1 MAKINQGSSAIY
13 KSLISLSLLMTLL
26 TVVLSA
32 YIRLAEV
39 GIACEGWPTCY
50 AQLDSEAE
58 KKGVTVLTEQGR
70 DMAHYGARVA
80 HRYIAS
86 ILGLFIVAIFIVAL
100 RRGAARRTSLAVPAI
115 ILGVTVFLSLLGYYT
130 PTRSNPLITMG
141 NLLGGMLLLG
151 ILMAN
156 ILLLSMNREA
166 FLSPPLVL
174 VLSISLLLLSI
185 YYGQNYSLYMLYPLL
200 VALPVLLK
208 TRWAVLLGVLSGL
221 LVAPLVFTQY
231 DATTAIVIG
240 LSMGLTWLV
249 SAWLV
254 YAVTEQSRRLKDM
267 AITDPL
273 TGAYNRRYLELQ
285 AEKTL
290 DLWRRYQRPASL
302 LLVDIDYF
310 KRVNDKYGHAVGDTA
325 IKKLVDVISQR
336 IRRVDTL
343 CRFGGEEFVLLLSE
357 TGIGD
362 AEKVANKLRAAV
374 EEEIILPES
383 SMTISVGVAG
393 LTGVDDLDHWLNL
406 ADTAMYLA
414 KKNGR
419 NRVEV
424 AEPVQLPLEP
434 LAKTVPDWR

>member
-1 MAKINQGSSAIY
+1 MDSHLTIANESSWLRLKQHFSESFSGELIY
-13 KSLISLSLLMTLL
+13 RRRAYDVVRVDELLDKRRRN
-26 TVVLSA
+26 A
-32 YIRLAEV
+32 Y
-39 GIACEGWPTCY
+39 
-50 AQLDSEAE
+50 
-58 KKGVTVLTEQGR
+58 
-70 DMAHYGARVA
+70 
-80 HRYIAS
+80 RYI
-86 ILGLFIVAIFIVAL
+86 LLL
-100 RRGAARRTSLAVPAI
+100 LAVILAPIEAHNLYVGEVVPA
-115 ILGVTVFLSLLGYYT
+115 V
-130 PTRSNPLITMG
+130 
-141 NLLGGMLLLG
+141 GGLLLLG

-285 AEKTL
+285 AEKAL
-290 DLWRRYQRPASL
+290 EFWRRYQRPASL

-357 TGIGD
+357 TGIDD

>member
-1 MAKINQGSSAIY
+1 MDNH
-13 KSLISLSLLMTLL
+13 L
-26 TVVLSA
+26 T
-32 YIRLAEV
+32 
-39 GIACEGWPTCY
+39 IANESGWPRLKRHLGESFSGELLY
-50 AQLDSEAE
+50 RRRAYD
-58 KKGVTVLTEQGR
+58 V
-70 DMAHYGARVA
+70 ARVDELLDKRRRNA
-80 HRYIAS
+80 YRYI
-86 ILGLFIVAIFIVAL
+86 LLL
-100 RRGAARRTSLAVPAI
+100 LAVILLPIDAYNLYVGEWVPAA
-115 ILGVTVFLSLLGYYT
+115 
-130 PTRSNPLITMG
+130 
-141 NLLGGMLLLG
+141 GGLLLLG

-174 VLSISLLLLSI
+174 LLSISLLLLSI
-185 YYGQNYSLYMLYPLL
+185 YYGQNYGLYLLYPLL

-208 TRWAVLLGVLSGL
+208 TRWAILMGVLSGL

-231 DATTAIVIG
+231 DTTTAAVIG

-254 YAVTEQSRRLKDM
+254 YAVTEQSRHLRDM

-285 AEKTL
+285 AEKAL
-290 DLWRRYQRPASL
+290 ELWHRYKRPASL
-302 LLVDIDYF
+302 LLLDIDYF
-310 KRVNDKYGHAVGDTA
+310 KRINDKYGHAVGDTA
-325 IKKLVDVISQR
+325 IKGLVDVISQR
-336 IRRVDTL
+336 IRSVDTL

-357 TGIGD
+357 TSID
-362 AEKVANKLRAAV
+362 AAEKVANKLRAAAKS
-374 EEEIILPES
+374 EGILPEG

-393 LTGVDDLDHWLNL
+393 VTEAADLDHWLNL

-424 AEPVQLPLEP
+424 AGRAQLPMEP
-434 LAKTVPDWR
+434 LVKTVPDWR

>member
-1 MAKINQGSSAIY
+1 MDSHLTIANESSWLRLKRHFSESFSGELVYRRRAYDLERVDELRDKRRRNAYRYI
-13 KSLISLSLLMTLL
+13 LLLL
-26 TVVLSA
+26 AVILVP
-32 YIRLAEV
+32 I
-39 GIACEGWPTCY
+39 
-50 AQLDSEAE
+50 
-58 KKGVTVLTEQGR
+58 
-70 DMAHYGARVA
+70 VA
-80 HRYIAS
+80 HNLYVGE
-86 ILGLFIVAIFIVAL
+86 L
-100 RRGAARRTSLAVPAI
+100 VPAA
-115 ILGVTVFLSLLGYYT
+115 
-130 PTRSNPLITMG
+130 
-141 NLLGGMLLLG
+141 GGMLLLG

-166 FLSPPLVL
+166 FLPPSLVL
-174 VLSISLLLLSI
+174 LLSISLRLLSI
-185 YYGQNYSLYMLYPLL
+185 YHGQNHSLYLLYPLL

-221 LVAPLVFTQY
+221 LVAPLVFTEY
-231 DATTAIVIG
+231 DTTTAIVIG

-254 YAVTEQSRRLKDM
+254 FAVTEQSRRLKDM

-285 AEKTL
+285 AKKALEI
-290 DLWRRYQRPASL
+290 WHRYQRPASL
-302 LLVDIDYF
+302 LLIDIDYF

-325 IKKLVDVISQR
+325 IKGLVDTISQR
-336 IRRVDTL
+336 IRSVDTL

-357 TGIGD
+357 TGTDD

-374 EEEIILPES
+374 TGEAILPEG
-383 SMTISVGVAG
+383 SMTISVGIADVTVA
-393 LTGVDDLDHWLNL
+393 DDLDHWLNL

-419 NRVEV
+419 DRVEV
-424 AEPVQLPLEP
+424 ANPVLLPQKP

>member
-1 MAKINQGSSAIY
+1 MDSHLTIANESSWLRLKQHFSESFSGELIY
-13 KSLISLSLLMTLL
+13 RRR
-26 TVVLSA
+26 A
-32 YIRLAEV
+32 YDV
-39 GIACEGWPTCY
+39 
-50 AQLDSEAE
+50 
-58 KKGVTVLTEQGR
+58 
-70 DMAHYGARVA
+70 ARVDELLDKRRRIA
-80 HRYIAS
+80 YRYI
-86 ILGLFIVAIFIVAL
+86 LLL
-100 RRGAARRTSLAVPAI
+100 LAVILLPIEAQNLYVGELVPAA
-115 ILGVTVFLSLLGYYT
+115 
-130 PTRSNPLITMG
+130 
-141 NLLGGMLLLG
+141 GGMLLLG

-185 YYGQNYSLYMLYPLL
+185 YYGQSYSLYLLYPML

-208 TRWAVLLGVLSGL
+208 TRWAVLLGVLSVL

-231 DATTAIVIG
+231 DTTTAIVIG
-240 LSMGLTWLV
+240 LSMGLTWMV

-254 YAVTEQSRRLKDM
+254 FAVTEQSRRLKDM

-285 AEKTL
+285 AENAL
-290 DLWRRYQRPASL
+290 ELWRRYERPASL

-325 IKKLVDVISQR
+325 IKGLVDLISQR

-357 TGIGD
+357 TGLED

-374 EEEIILPES
+374 EGERILPEG

>member
-1 MAKINQGSSAIY
+1 MDSHLTIANESSWLRLKQHFSESFSGELIY
-13 KSLISLSLLMTLL
+13 RRR
-26 TVVLSA
+26 A
-32 YIRLAEV
+32 YDV
-39 GIACEGWPTCY
+39 
-50 AQLDSEAE
+50 
-58 KKGVTVLTEQGR
+58 
-70 DMAHYGARVA
+70 ARVDELLDKRRRNA
-80 HRYIAS
+80 YRYI
-86 ILGLFIVAIFIVAL
+86 LLL
-100 RRGAARRTSLAVPAI
+100 LAVILLPIEAHNLYVGEVVPAA
-115 ILGVTVFLSLLGYYT
+115 
-130 PTRSNPLITMG
+130 
-141 NLLGGMLLLG
+141 GGMLLLG

-185 YYGQNYSLYMLYPLL
+185 YYGQGYSLYLLYPLL

-221 LVAPLVFTQY
+221 LVAPLVLTQY
-231 DATTAIVIG
+231 DATTALVIG
-240 LSMGLTWLV
+240 LSLGLTWLV

-285 AEKTL
+285 AEKAL
-290 DLWRRYQRPASL
+290 ELWRRYERPASL

-325 IKKLVDVISQR
+325 IKGLVDVISQR
-336 IRRVDTL
+336 IRRVDSL

-357 TGIGD
+357 TGLED

-374 EEEIILPES
+374 EGESILPES
-383 SMTISVGVAG
+383 SMTVSVGVAG

-424 AEPVQLPLEP
+424 AEPAQLPLEP

>member
-1 MAKINQGSSAIY
+1 MDSHLTIANESSWLRLKQHFSESFSGELIY
-13 KSLISLSLLMTLL
+13 RRR
-26 TVVLSA
+26 A
-32 YIRLAEV
+32 YDV
-39 GIACEGWPTCY
+39 
-50 AQLDSEAE
+50 
-58 KKGVTVLTEQGR
+58 
-70 DMAHYGARVA
+70 ARVDELLDKRRRNA
-80 HRYIAS
+80 YRYI
-86 ILGLFIVAIFIVAL
+86 LLL
-100 RRGAARRTSLAVPAI
+100 LAVILLPIEAHNLYVGEVVPAA
-115 ILGVTVFLSLLGYYT
+115 
-130 PTRSNPLITMG
+130 
-141 NLLGGMLLLG
+141 GGMLLLG

-185 YYGQNYSLYMLYPLL
+185 YYGQCYSLYLLYPLL

-221 LVAPLVFTQY
+221 LVAPLVLTQY
-231 DATTAIVIG
+231 DATTALVIG
-240 LSMGLTWLV
+240 LSLGLTWLV

-285 AEKTL
+285 AEKAL
-290 DLWRRYQRPASL
+290 ELWRRYERPASL

-325 IKKLVDVISQR
+325 IKGLVDVISQR

-357 TGIGD
+357 TGLED

-374 EEEIILPES
+374 EGESILPES
-383 SMTISVGVAG
+383 SMTVSVGVAG

-424 AEPVQLPLEP
+424 AEPAQLPLEP

>member
-1 MAKINQGSSAIY
+1 
-13 KSLISLSLLMTLL
+13 
-26 TVVLSA
+26 
-32 YIRLAEV
+32 
-39 GIACEGWPTCY
+39 
-50 AQLDSEAE
+50 
-58 KKGVTVLTEQGR
+58 
-70 DMAHYGARVA
+70 
-80 HRYIAS
+80 
-86 ILGLFIVAIFIVAL
+86 
-100 RRGAARRTSLAVPAI
+100 
-115 ILGVTVFLSLLGYYT
+115 
-130 PTRSNPLITMG
+130 
-141 NLLGGMLLLG
+141 MLLLG

-185 YYGQNYSLYMLYPLL
+185 YYGQSYSLYLLYPLL

-231 DATTAIVIG
+231 DATTALVIG
-240 LSMGLTWLV
+240 LSLGLTWLV

-254 YAVTEQSRRLKDM
+254 FAVTEQSRRLKDM

-285 AEKTL
+285 AKKALE
-290 DLWRRYQRPASL
+290 LWRRYERPASL
-302 LLVDIDYF
+302 LLVDIDCF

-325 IKKLVDVISQR
+325 IKGLVDVISQR

-357 TGIGD
+357 TGLED

-374 EEEIILPES
+374 EGERILPEGS
-383 SMTISVGVAG
+383 LTISVGVAG
-393 LTGVDDLDHWLNL
+393 LTGAGDLDQWLNM

-424 AEPVQLPLEP
+424 AEPAQLPLEP